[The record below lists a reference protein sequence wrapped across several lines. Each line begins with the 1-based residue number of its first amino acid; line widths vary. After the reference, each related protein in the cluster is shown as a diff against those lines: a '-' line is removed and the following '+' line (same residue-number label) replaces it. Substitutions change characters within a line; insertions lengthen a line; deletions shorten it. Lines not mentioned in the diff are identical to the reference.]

1 MPKPPAE
8 NTRVVTSESASIALD
23 AALSFLFRSQVGPIL
38 ASIRAEKP
46 LEIPRGWS
54 VGQPKIRNGRIVPFT
69 FWVNTTDED
78 LVDLLVN
85 GLLGIYFDGIWTG
98 GYVFDAPFI
107 DPGPF
112 LSQARHTSLDER
124 MRFELKNRWL
134 RQTKKRKSGVWQS
147 RIQVHKD
154 GHVDLPFRGADT
166 RRVPVR

>member
-1 MPKPPAE
+1 MPKGPGD
-8 NTRVVTSESASIALD
+8 NTRVVTSESAAIALD
-23 AALSFLFRSQVGPIL
+23 AALSFMFRSQVGPIL

-46 LEIPRGWS
+46 LEVPRGWS

-69 FWVNTTDED
+69 FWIDTSDED

-98 GYVFDAPFI
+98 GYVFDTPFI

-124 MRFELKNRWL
+124 FGFELQNRWL
-134 RQTKKRKSGVWQS
+134 RQSKKRMSGVWQT
-147 RIQVHKD
+147 RIQVYKD
-154 GHVDLPFRGADT
+154 GHTKLPFVDHDT

>member
-1 MPKPPAE
+1 M
-8 NTRVVTSESASIALD
+8 
-23 AALSFLFRSQVGPIL
+23 FRSQVGPIL
-38 ASIRAEKP
+38 ASIRSEKP

-54 VGQPKIRNGRIVPFT
+54 VGQPRIRNGRIEPFT

-124 MRFELKNRWL
+124 MRFELQKSWL
-134 RQTKKRKSGVWQS
+134 RQNKKRKSGVWSS

-154 GHVDLPFRGADT
+154 GHVSLPFVGGDT